1 LRDQAPQNFSGLL
14 LRGAG
19 RSPANPPP
27 IFFVMVCS
35 TITKK
40 MPSAQNK
47 PNRSS
52 RFLYLLHFKPHLM
65 KKHLWLCLYLL
76 ISGLFAQAQQR
87 PNIIF
92 VLADDMGY
100 ADLSCYG
107 NPLIKTPFLDQ
118 MAAKG
123 VKANNYA
130 VTSPICTPSRAALL
144 TGRYP
149 TRMNLLVPVG
159 PGADH
164 GIPTAEVTI
173 AEMLKTSDYKTYIVG
188 KWHLGDRDT
197 SLPNAQ
203 GFDHYYGM
211 LYSHDY
217 RAPYVKTDT
226 TIKIFRDHTPVIQR
240 PEDSSLIDLYT
251 NESISIIKQ
260 QKKGQPFFLYLPHNV
275 PHMPVWYA
283 AQKHRSRASAG
294 GEYGDVVEDL
304 DRSLA
309 RLWHALEVQGLADN
323 TIFIF
328 SSDNGPWINLPDRVL
343 SDSVSTKYHT
353 GSTGVFRGAKF
364 ETYEGGDRMPFIV
377 YWKGHTLKG
386 ETLTSPFSVLD
397 ILPTLAEWTNTKLP
411 DRQLDGES
419 VAKLL
424 TQKDYQQQHK
434 PIYYVNGTPEV
445 VKAGEWKLRRTKTGT
460 ELFNLTQDPGERV
473 NLAQKYP
480 ERTAELILLLD
491 KYPDGK

>member
-1 LRDQAPQNFSGLL
+1 
-14 LRGAG
+14 
-19 RSPANPPP
+19 
-27 IFFVMVCS
+27 MVLF
-35 TITKK
+35 TIT
-40 MPSAQNK
+40 
-47 PNRSS
+47 
-52 RFLYLLHFKPHLM
+52 FFYLYFSQM
-65 KKHLWLCLYLL
+65 KKCLLVYICLL
-76 ISGLFAQAQQR
+76 GILQVKAQQR

-107 NPLIKTPFLDQ
+107 SPLNKTPFLDG

-130 VTSPICTPSRAALL
+130 VTSPICTPSRAALM

-164 GIPTAEVTI
+164 GLPTAEVTI
-173 AEMLKTSDYKTYIVG
+173 AEMLKTSGYKTYLVG

-203 GFDHYYGM
+203 GFDHAYGM

-226 TIKIFRDHTPVIQR
+226 TIKIFRDRVPVIEK

-275 PHMPVWYA
+275 PHMPVYYA
-283 AQKHRSRASAG
+283 AQKYRTVQSAG
-294 GEYGDVVEDL
+294 GEYGDVIEDL

-309 RLWHALEVQGLADN
+309 KLWQAVEAQGLADN

-343 SDSVSTKYHT
+343 SDGVSTKYHT

-364 ETYEGGDRMPFIV
+364 DTYEGGDRMPFIA
-377 YWKGHTLKG
+377 YWQGHTLKG
-386 ETLTSPFSVLD
+386 ASLTTPFSVLD
-397 ILPTLAEWTNTKLP
+397 MLPTLAEWTNTKLP

-424 TQKDYQQQHK
+424 TQPNYKQDHK
-434 PIYYVNGTPEV
+434 PIYYVNGVPEV
-445 VKAGEWKLRRTKTGT
+445 VKVGEWKLRRTKAGI

-473 NLAQKYP
+473 NLADTYP
-480 ERTAELILLLD
+480 ERTANMVHLLD
-491 KYPDGK
+491 NYPEGK

>member
-1 LRDQAPQNFSGLL
+1 MRL
-14 LRGAG
+14 
-19 RSPANPPP
+19 
-27 IFFVMVCS
+27 
-35 TITKK
+35 
-40 MPSAQNK
+40 
-47 PNRSS
+47 
-52 RFLYLLHFKPHLM
+52 KPHLM
-65 KKHLWLCLYLL
+65 KKYLL
-76 ISGLFAQAQQR
+76 VYLFLLVTITANAQQR

-149 TRMNLLVPVG
+149 TRMNLPEPLG

-173 AEMLKTSDYKTYIVG
+173 AEMLKTSGYKTYIVG
-188 KWHLGDRDT
+188 KWHLGDMDS

-203 GFDHYYGM
+203 GFDQFYGM

-217 RAPYVKTDT
+217 RPPYVQTDT
-226 TIKIFRDHTPVIQR
+226 VIKIFRNHTPVIQH
-240 PEDSSLIDLYT
+240 PQDSTLIDLYT
-251 NESISIIKQ
+251 NESINIIKQ
-260 QKKGQPFFLYLPHNV
+260 QKKNQPFFLYLPHNV
-275 PHMPVWYA
+275 PHMPVYYA
-283 AQKHRSRASAG
+283 AKKYRNIQSAG
-294 GEYGDVVEDL
+294 GEYGNVIEDL

-309 RLWHALEVQGLADN
+309 KLWAALEAQGLADN

-343 SDSVSTKYHT
+343 ADSVSTKYHT

-364 ETYEGGDRMPFIV
+364 ETYEGGDRMPFIA

-386 ETLTSPFSVLD
+386 ETLISPFSVLD
-397 ILPTLAEWTNTKLP
+397 IMPTLAEWTNTKLP

-424 TQKDYQQQHK
+424 TQTNYEQHHK
-434 PIYYVNGTPEV
+434 PIYYLNRLVPEV
-445 VKAGEWKLRRTKTGT
+445 VKVGEWKLRRTQTGI
-460 ELFNLTQDPGERV
+460 ELFNLTQDPGETV
-473 NLAQKYP
+473 NLADKFP
-480 ERTAELILLLD
+480 AKTTELVWLLD
-491 KYPDGK
+491 KYPG

>member
-1 LRDQAPQNFSGLL
+1 MIMKKNLL
-14 LRGAG
+14 L
-19 RSPANPPP
+19 
-27 IFFVMVCS
+27 C
-35 TITKK
+35 
-40 MPSAQNK
+40 
-47 PNRSS
+47 
-52 RFLYLLHFKPHLM
+52 
-65 KKHLWLCLYLL
+65 LCLMA
-76 ISGLFAQAQQR
+76 GLYSFAQQQR
-87 PNIIF
+87 PNIII

-149 TRMNLLVPVG
+149 TRMDLLQPLN
-159 PGADH
+159 PGSDH
-164 GIPTAEVTI
+164 GIPKAEVTI
-173 AEMLKTSDYKTYIVG
+173 AEMLKTTGYKTYIVG
-188 KWHLGDRDT
+188 KWHLGDKD
-197 SLPNAQ
+197 SSMPNAQ
-203 GFDHYYGM
+203 GFDQYYGM

-226 TIKIFRDHTPVIQR
+226 TIKIFRNRTPVIGHPQ
-240 PEDSSLIDLYT
+240 DSNLIDLYT
-251 NESISIIKQ
+251 NESINIIKQ

-283 AQKHRSRASAG
+283 AQKYRKTHSAG
-294 GEYGDVVEDL
+294 GEYGDIIELL
-304 DRSLA
+304 DESLA
-309 RLWHALEVQGLADN
+309 KVWQALEAQGLADN

-364 ETYEGGDRMPFIV
+364 DTYEGGDRMPFIV
-377 YWKGHTLKG
+377 YWKGHTLTG
-386 ETLTSPFSVLD
+386 ANLTSPFSCLD
-397 ILPTLAEWTNTKLP
+397 MLPTLAEWTGTKLP
-411 DRQLDGES
+411 NRVLDGES
-419 VAKLL
+419 VANLL
-424 TQKDYQQQHK
+424 TKKDYEQHHK
-434 PIYYVNGTPEV
+434 PIYYVNIKPEV
-445 VKAGEWKLRRTKTGT
+445 VKVGEWKLRRTSAGI

-473 NLAQKYP
+473 NLATKYP
-480 ERTAELILLLD
+480 EKTASLTILLD
-491 KYPDGK
+491 KYPEGQ